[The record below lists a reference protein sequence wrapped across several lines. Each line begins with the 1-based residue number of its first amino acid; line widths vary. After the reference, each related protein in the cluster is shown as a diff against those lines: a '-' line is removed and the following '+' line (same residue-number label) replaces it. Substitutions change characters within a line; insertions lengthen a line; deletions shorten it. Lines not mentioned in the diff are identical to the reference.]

1 MQAVL
6 DSTERAPQAGTRLGA
21 YRLLERVKQGGMS
34 TVYRGEHLSTR
45 ASVAIKV
52 MDSATVE
59 LKMVYREREIM
70 QALEHEHIVPCLAA
84 GAYGRYHYLVM
95 PYLQGGTLLDRLEG
109 SILPLEEV
117 GIMLEQLTS
126 AVAYLHAF
134 GLLHRDI
141 KPSNI
146 LFDSQHTLYLTDFGL
161 VSWLGEKPGYD
172 GHLMGTPHFMAPEI
186 VEGSVDE
193 RSEIY
198 SVGILLYL
206 MLTGY
211 VPFHG
216 TDDEIY
222 LHHWKTPPMAP
233 SLLNPALPRSV
244 EHVILCA
251 LEKDPAQ
258 RYQTIKE
265 VLCEYQRAVQAP
277 FFSNHAHRHGTKHVS
292 SSNAASIDH
301 NEAGS
306 CHEFQ
311 EIADT
316 ISTVRAC
323 DVRAREHGTTRS
335 RRCLNNEQN
344 SH

>member
-6 DSTERAPQAGTRLGA
+6 DYTERAPQPGIRLGP
-21 YRLLERVKQGGMS
+21 YRLIKRVKQGGMS
-34 TVYRGEHLSTR
+34 IVYRGEHFSTR

-52 MDSATVE
+52 IDSTMVD
-59 LKMVYREREIM
+59 LNMVYREREIM
-70 QALEHEHIVPCLAA
+70 QALEHEHIVPCLDA
-84 GAYGRYHYLVM
+84 GAYGTHHYLVM
-95 PYLQGGTLLDRLEG
+95 PYLQGGTLLDMLRG
-109 SILPLEEV
+109 SILTLEEV

-126 AVAYLHAF
+126 AIAYLHAF

-146 LFDSQHTLYLTDFGL
+146 LFDSQHTLHLTDFGL
-161 VSWLGEKPGYD
+161 VTWLGEKPGYD
-172 GHLMGTPHFMAPEI
+172 GHMMGTPHFMAPEI

-198 SVGILLYL
+198 SVGMLLYL

-211 VPFHG
+211 VPFDG

-222 LHHWKTPPMAP
+222 LHHWKTPPTAP
-233 SLLNPALPRSV
+233 SLLNPDLPRSV
-244 EHVILCA
+244 ERVILCA

-258 RYQTIKE
+258 RYQTINE
-265 VLCEYQRAVQAP
+265 VLCEYQRAAQAP
-277 FFSNHAHRHGTKHVS
+277 LSAHHAHRHGKKHVS
-292 SSNAASIDH
+292 SSNAAIIDQIG
-301 NEAGS
+301 AGS

-335 RRCLNNEQN
+335 RRCQNNEQN
-344 SH
+344 SQ